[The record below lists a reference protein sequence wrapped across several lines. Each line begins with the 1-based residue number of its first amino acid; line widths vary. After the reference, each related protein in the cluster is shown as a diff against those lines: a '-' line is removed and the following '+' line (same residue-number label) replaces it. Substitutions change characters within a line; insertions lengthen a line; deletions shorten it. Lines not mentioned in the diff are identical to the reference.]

1 MDFLEL
7 SYFLD
12 LVEGRGELTLDEKCD
27 GPPFR
32 DRSKYPK
39 EIQEFFWPDDGTHEW
54 WVRAVHNDQ
63 IFAAFYR
70 GQRALLR
77 DRRPSVVSGS
87 DESRMKGTQVY
98 RSKKNTSK
106 NGVA

>member
-1 MDFLEL
+1 MTAKDANGNQIRN
-7 SYFLD
+7 SHFLD

-77 DRRPSVVSGS
+77 DRREETGSGRARP
-87 DESRMKGTQVY
+87 DERAG
-98 RSKKNTSK
+98 
-106 NGVA
+106 